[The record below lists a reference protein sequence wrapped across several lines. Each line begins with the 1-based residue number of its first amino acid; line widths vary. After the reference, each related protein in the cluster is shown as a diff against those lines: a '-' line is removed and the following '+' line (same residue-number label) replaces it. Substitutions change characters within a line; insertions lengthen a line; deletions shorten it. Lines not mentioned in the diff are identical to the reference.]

1 MASRL
6 RRFEITLEA
15 PCPPSEAWA
24 RVLDLRA
31 HDRLVP
37 FTRVTEG
44 MVSAAELRPGHR
56 FVACT
61 MVGRYG
67 FDDVMVVESVE
78 APSGDRPGRARI
90 VKGGRLVHGAI
101 ELTVSAHDGGAAVRW
116 RQDFGVGRL
125 SGPLLAAVAFGARLG
140 YRTVLRR
147 LLAGAHL

>member
-78 APSGDRPGRARI
+78 PPSGARPGHARI
-90 VKGGRLVHGAI
+90 VKGGKLVRGAI

-116 RQDFGVGRL
+116 QQDFGLGRL
-125 SGPLLAAVAFGARLG
+125 GGPPLAAVAFGARLG
-140 YRTVLRR
+140 YRAVLRR
-147 LLAGAHL
+147 LLRG

>member
-6 RRFEITLEA
+6 RRFEISLGA

-37 FTRVTEG
+37 FTRITEG

-78 APSGDRPGRARI
+78 PPSGVRPGHARI
-90 VKGGRLVHGAI
+90 VKGGKLVRGAI

-116 RQDFGVGRL
+116 QQDFGVGRL
-125 SGPLLAAVAFGARLG
+125 GGPLLAAAVLGARLG

-147 LLAGAHL
+147 LLRG

>member
-1 MASRL
+1 M
-6 RRFEITLEA
+6 
-15 PCPPSEAWA
+15 
-24 RVLDLRA
+24 LDLRA

-44 MVSAAELRPGHR
+44 MVSAAELLPGHR

-78 APSGDRPGRARI
+78 PPSGVRPGHARI
-90 VKGGRLVHGAI
+90 VKGGKLVRGAI

-116 RQDFGVGRL
+116 QQDFGLGRL
-125 SGPLLAAVAFGARLG
+125 GGPALAAAAFGARLG
-140 YRTVLRR
+140 YRAVLQR
-147 LLAGAHL
+147 LLRG